1 MLFRGDGRVVVCIG
15 ITHSRD
21 ELVLQALLERL
32 VGIGN
37 AVELGG
43 RALQKVERQLEWY
56 DRVVRG
62 RRGLEFE
69 RRFATKGQ
77 ELEETGPVHLIRIDP
92 ERGARWVFVA
102 ELERHGE
109 EDPWEFKRRA
119 QAQLVA
125 VDLGTVIV
133 ELIAGLPFVG
143 AFHLDIEGLAA
154 AKNVAFGHAEDG
166 TRTDLVVAFAGDV
179 NLQLAIDGQVV
190 GGVDAQVERV
200 LPARRVSG
208 RILHIRVAEDAETRQ
223 GGLALFLLVLRVE
236 LAALEEEPVINHL
249 GAYPEFSLIMDGQV
263 LIADRV
269 GWRLVLVTGQV
280 EGDVAD
286 SPWTKRPDGRSA
298 RMGKPSLGLTRRE
311 TLPGE
316 SNVSAS

>member
-1 MLFRGDGRVVVCIG
+1 M
-15 ITHSRD
+15 
-21 ELVLQALLERL
+21 
-32 VGIGN
+32 
-37 AVELGG
+37 
-43 RALQKVERQLEWY
+43 
-56 DRVVRG
+56 
-62 RRGLEFE
+62 
-69 RRFATKGQ
+69 
-77 ELEETGPVHLIRIDP
+77 
-92 ERGARWVFVA
+92 
-102 ELERHGE
+102 
-109 EDPWEFKRRA
+109 
-119 QAQLVA
+119 
-125 VDLGTVIV
+125 
-133 ELIAGLPFVG
+133 
-143 AFHLDIEGLAA
+143 
-154 AKNVAFGHAEDG
+154 
-166 TRTDLVVAFAGDV
+166 VVAFAGDV

-286 SPWTKRPDGRSA
+286 SPWTKRPDG
-298 RMGKPSLGLTRRE
+298 
-311 TLPGE
+311 
-316 SNVSAS
+316 